1 MRGFLCK
8 NFKKEKNMDIYKII
22 FNQDFSA
29 LESFEKLDAKYDTA
43 KKYFEEWDKKS
54 EEEQKKEKPFLLVEK
69 REKPYIVIY
78 HKSKKGIKTHPWT
91 KNRDKTW
98 LADHSP
104 WDTMSE
110 DGWIKAVTDFIP
122 ELTNPPKKTASRS
135 SQVKRNIPAT
145 KKSKN
150 ISNAD
155 ESFLSPAKL
164 SAMPEYSG
172 VDELKDIYNLA
183 KNIFDNVRNN
193 EEINKYA
200 VGYPILWFGNLQ
212 AYKASPLRILT
223 VGINPSEDE
232 FPNNTFRR
240 FPAWNELS
248 VGNYFKGL
256 NEYFNE
262 EAYDWFANLSDAI
275 SLEAVWDCSYT
286 TSRHTNTALHIDYC
300 TPIATNPTWD
310 GKDINGYKLPKNIKQ
325 YLQNIQQEYFQKLL
339 YFLNPDIIFIGG
351 KQCNSWQHQ
360 NAMELLV
367 SSEYTA
373 QSPEISAMINSMTG
387 NDGTLQI
394 YRHELKCFKTPQDVF
409 VITGRY
415 WNIPFGAY
423 SRQNLQPIMAEM
435 KKYFFEKFKK

>member
-1 MRGFLCK
+1 
-8 NFKKEKNMDIYKII
+8 MDIYKII

-54 EEEQKKEKPFLLVEK
+54 EEEQKKETPFLLVEK
-69 REKPYIVIY
+69 HEKPYIVIY
-78 HKSKKGIKTHPWT
+78 HKSKKGIKTHPWA

-98 LADHSP
+98 LAGHSP
-104 WDTMSE
+104 WDTMSK
-110 DGWIKAVTDFIP
+110 DGWIEAVTDFIP

-135 SQVKRNIPAT
+135 SQVKRNIPAP

-155 ESFLSPAKL
+155 ESSLSPAKL
-164 SAMPEYSG
+164 PAMPEYSG
-172 VDELKDIYNLA
+172 AEELKDIYNLA

-248 VGNYFKGL
+248 VENYFKGL
-256 NEYFNE
+256 NEYFNV
-262 EAYDWFANLSDAI
+262 EAYNWFTQLSNSI
-275 SLEAVWDCSYT
+275 SFDEIWNCSYIT
-286 TSRHTNTALHIDYC
+286 DQRQNTALHVDFC
-300 TPIATNPTWD
+300 TPIATNPTWS
-310 GKDINGYKLPKNIKQ
+310 NGLPANVQ
-325 YLQNIQQEYFQKLL
+325 SYLQEIQIDYFQRLL
-339 YFLNPDIIFIGG
+339 AFLNPDIVFIGS
-351 KQCNSWQHQ
+351 KQCESWQTL
-360 NAMELLV
+360 NVLKLLISCEYKNNSPEV
-367 SSEYTA
+367 SSLIEKLT
-373 QSPEISAMINSMTG
+373 
-387 NDGTLQI
+387 TLKGKPHNNRGQL
-394 YRHELKCFKTPQDVF
+394 RCLKSTHGAF
-409 VITGRY
+409 VITGQYR
-415 WNIPFGAY
+415 NRPFAVY
-423 SRQNLQPIMAEM
+423 AQKRLRPIMTAI
-435 KKYFFEKFKK
+435 KKYYSNKFKK

>member
-1 MRGFLCK
+1 MCQ

-69 REKPYIVIY
+69 NKKPYIVIY

-122 ELTNPPKKTASRS
+122 ELTDPPKKTASRS
-135 SQVKRNIPAT
+135 SQAKRNIPAP

-155 ESFLSPAKL
+155 ESSLSPAKL
-164 SAMPEYSG
+164 PAMPEYSG
-172 VDELKDIYNLA
+172 SEELKDIYNLA

-200 VGYPILWFGNLQ
+200 VGYPILWFGNFQ

-223 VGINPSEDE
+223 VGINPSEYE

-248 VGNYFKGL
+248 VENYFKGL
-256 NEYFNE
+256 NEYFNKE
-262 EAYDWFANLSDAI
+262 PYNEWFTPLLDSI
-275 SLEAVWDCSYT
+275 SLEAVWNCSYMT
-286 TSRHTNTALHIDYC
+286 NQCQNTALHIDFC
-300 TPIATNPTWD
+300 TPIATNPTWS
-310 GKDINGYKLPKNIKQ
+310 NGLPANVQ
-325 YLQNIQQEYFQKLL
+325 FYLQEIQIDYFQQLL
-339 YFLNPDIIFIGG
+339 AFLKPDIVFIGS
-351 KQCNSWQHQ
+351 KQCDDWQTQ
-360 NAMELLV
+360 DVLELLISHKNKNNSPEV
-367 SSEYTA
+367 SSLIENLTTLKGKPHNSRR
-373 QSPEISAMINSMTG
+373 QLCCLKSPQN
-387 NDGTLQI
+387 
-394 YRHELKCFKTPQDVF
+394 VF

-415 WNIPFGAY
+415 WNRPFACY
-423 SRQNLQPIMAEM
+423 AQEHLRPIMAAIKE
-435 KKYFFEKFKK
+435 YYICKFKK

>member
-1 MRGFLCK
+1 
-8 NFKKEKNMDIYKII
+8 MDIYKII

-69 REKPYIVIY
+69 HEKPYIVIY
-78 HKSKKGIKTHPWT
+78 HKSKKGIKTHPWA

-98 LADHSP
+98 LAGHSP

-110 DGWIKAVTDFIP
+110 DGWIEAVTDFIP

-135 SQVKRNIPAT
+135 SQVKRNIPAP

-155 ESFLSPAKL
+155 ESSLSPAKL
-164 SAMPEYSG
+164 PAMPEYSG
-172 VDELKDIYNLA
+172 SEELKDIYNLA

-232 FPNNTFRR
+232 YPNNTFRR

-248 VGNYFKGL
+248 VENYFNGL

-262 EAYDWFANLSDAI
+262 EAYNWFTQLSNSI
-275 SLEAVWDCSYT
+275 NLEAVWDCSYIT
-286 TSRHTNTALHIDYC
+286 DRCQNTALHVDFC
-300 TPIATNPTWD
+300 TPIATNPTWS
-310 GKDINGYKLPKNIKQ
+310 NGLPAKVQ
-325 YLQNIQQEYFQKLL
+325 SYLQGIQTDYFQQLL
-339 YFLNPDIIFIGG
+339 AFLNPDIVFIGSR
-351 KQCNSWQHQ
+351 QCDDWQTQ
-360 NAMELLV
+360 NVLELLI
-367 SSEYTA
+367 SSEYKDN
-373 QSPEISAMINSMTG
+373 SPEISSLIEELTTLKGEPHNSRG
-387 NDGTLQI
+387 KL
-394 YRHELKCFKTPQDVF
+394 RCLKSQQGAF
-409 VITGRY
+409 VITGQYR
-415 WNIPFGAY
+415 NRPFAVY
-423 SRQNLQPIMAEM
+423 AQERLRPIMAAI
-435 KKYFFEKFKK
+435 KKYYTNKLKN